1 MSLGSALAIAMSG
14 LRANQSAL
22 SIVSSNI
29 ANAQT
34 PGYVAEGINQ
44 VAVQTGDSGASVI
57 VTGVNRQLD
66 QFIQSQLRTETSGG
80 AYADQMASVLTQLQS
95 VYGTPGA
102 AGSLES
108 AFSNFTTALQSLS
121 TTSGTSSS
129 QISAATAAQSLV
141 QQLNA
146 TTQGI
151 QTLRS
156 NAEQD
161 LNISVG
167 QANTAMSQIA
177 QLNTRLQGLKPTDPA
192 AATLM
197 DQRDKAIDQLSQLMD
212 IRVSSNGNNQTS
224 IYTTNG
230 VELVGAQASK
240 LSFNSQGT
248 LNANSQW
255 NSNPAKSSAGTITC
269 TLANGATVDMIATNS
284 IGSGQIGA
292 DLMLRDKT
300 LVQAQTQVDQLAAS
314 MASALSD
321 KTTAGTAAPAAL
333 APKAGFDLD
342 TSNVL
347 PGNTINFTYTDAAT
361 NTKHNVTIVR
371 VDDPT
376 ALPLSNAGGNPN
388 NPVIGVNFSGGMASV
403 VAQLNAALG
412 GANLQFSNPS
422 GSILRVVDSGTG
434 SATVNAASVTTTATS
449 LAGGSAQLPLFT
461 DGNSL
466 YTGVIT
472 GAGSQLTGLAGRITV
487 NSALLTNPSNFTV
500 YSTSPPTNAGDTT
513 RSDFLYSQLTT
524 GTFTYSPQTGLGS
537 AASPFKGTI
546 SSYMEQFLSQQGN
559 ASTSATQLQQG
570 QDVVVNTLQQKM
582 KATSGVNIDSE
593 MANLIALQNSY
604 AANAHVMSVVQTM
617 MTSLMQVQL

>member
-14 LRANQSAL
+14 LRANQAAL
-22 SIVSSNI
+22 AIVSSNI

-34 PGYVAEGINQ
+34 PGYVTQRINQ
-44 VAVQTGDSGASVI
+44 VETLTGDTGASVS
-57 VTGVNRQLD
+57 VTGVNRELD
-66 QFIQSQLRTETSGG
+66 QFIQAQLRSETSGG
-80 AYADQMASVLTQLQS
+80 AYADQMANVLTQLQS
-95 VYGTPGA
+95 VYGTPGD
-102 AGSLES
+102 AGTLEV
-108 AFSNFTTALQSLS
+108 AFANFTSALQSLS
-121 TTSGTSSS
+121 TNSGSSS
-129 QISAATAAQSLV
+129 AQISAVTAAQSLA

-151 QTLRS
+151 QALRS

-161 LNISVG
+161 INISVG
-167 QANTAMSQIA
+167 QANAAMTQIA
-177 QLNTRLQGLKPTDPA
+177 QINTQLRGLKATDPT

-197 DQRDKAIDQLSQLMD
+197 DQRDSAIDQLSQLMD

-292 DLMLRDKT
+292 DLTLRDKT

-347 PGNTINFTYTDAAT
+347 PGNTINLTYTDAAT
-361 NTKHNVTIVR
+361 NTQHNVTIV
-371 VDDPT
+371 
-376 ALPLSNAGGNPN
+376 
-388 NPVIGVNFSGGMASV
+388 
-403 VAQLNAALG
+403 
-412 GANLQFSNPS
+412 
-422 GSILRVVDSGTG
+422 
-434 SATVNAASVTTTATS
+434 
-449 LAGGSAQLPLFT
+449 
-461 DGNSL
+461 
-466 YTGVIT
+466 
-472 GAGSQLTGLAGRITV
+472 
-487 NSALLTNPSNFTV
+487 
-500 YSTSPPTNAGDTT
+500 
-513 RSDFLYSQLTT
+513 
-524 GTFTYSPQTGLGS
+524 
-537 AASPFKGTI
+537 
-546 SSYMEQFLSQQGN
+546 
-559 ASTSATQLQQG
+559 
-570 QDVVVNTLQQKM
+570 
-582 KATSGVNIDSE
+582 
-593 MANLIALQNSY
+593 
-604 AANAHVMSVVQTM
+604 
-617 MTSLMQVQL
+617 